1 MNPHPETANISR
13 MTTGK
18 QVKRIGAVMNGLL
31 EEASIKKSGWQTSAA
46 VPIAI
51 QPMRMLDNQS
61 ESRT

>member
-1 MNPHPETANISR
+1 

-31 EEASIKKSGWQTSAA
+31 EEASIKKSGWHTSAA

-51 QPMRMLDNQS
+51 QSMRMLDNQS